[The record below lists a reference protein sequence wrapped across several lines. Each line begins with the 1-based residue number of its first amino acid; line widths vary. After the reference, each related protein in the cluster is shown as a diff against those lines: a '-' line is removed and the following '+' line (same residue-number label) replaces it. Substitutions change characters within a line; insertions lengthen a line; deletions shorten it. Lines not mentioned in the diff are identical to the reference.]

1 MWKRWRNRGGRGG
14 ALFLKGKKCPL
25 KYLWGGGVCQW
36 FLIYTIGLKNC
47 EKARVKSCT
56 EITRGNCRNITGHQ
70 RNDVASKENFQFEPS
85 SHPFFLLSPFF
96 SFFLSTV
103 FSGKKGNHFLHVLME
118 TRLDVLAFYYECCS
132 VIGCPAHYV
141 FCCR

>member
-25 KYLWGGGVCQW
+25 KYLWGRGVCQW
-36 FLIYTIGLKNC
+36 FLIYTSGLKNC

-96 SFFLSTV
+96 FFLSFYGV
-103 FSGKKGNHFLHVLME
+103 FWKKRKPFSPCFNGNEARCTSALLRMLFCYWLPCSLCVL
-118 TRLDVLAFYYECCS
+118 L
-132 VIGCPAHYV
+132 
-141 FCCR
+141 